1 MKLQQVGRIERFP
14 GEELRST
21 LFELI
26 LWKIFG
32 RGAALWIGSRTE
44 AGHEIPQDVLV
55 TAHSMWKGAVNL
67 AAKYGVDTAAAE
79 EALAAATHATADQLA
94 SSGEGTE
101 REEIRDVRNYLFA
114 TYMYRIFDIA
124 GKQGSSQTDYVDMEN
139 WVSNRKLT
147 DKGTFLDGL
156 ESGIYCRELLDA
168 MPPRAKSVAIA
179 RYVLGYSWAETAGA
193 LDSSVNAAQKAL
205 SNGVRISHRH
215 LCAKGAQG
223 AASEAGRHR
232 DRQEEKQEGLF
243 LTEMTKCPGRR
254 KVARAS
260 F

>member
-1 MKLQQVGRIERFP
+1 MRLN
-14 GEELRST
+14 T
-21 LFELI
+21 
-26 LWKIFG
+26 
-32 RGAALWIGSRTE
+32 GSIR
-44 AGHEIPQDVLV
+44 
-55 TAHSMWKGAVNL
+55 
-67 AAKYGVDTAAAE
+67 AAAE
-79 EALAAATHATADQLA
+79 EALAAATHATADKLA

-179 RYVLGYSWAETAGA
+179 RYVLGYSWPETAGA

-205 SNGVRISHRH
+205 SNGVQIAIATFVQKVRR
-215 LCAKGAQG
+215 A
-223 AASEAGRHR
+223 RHR
-232 DRQEEKQEGLF
+232 KPVDIEIGKKRNKKAF
-243 LTEMTKCPGRR
+243 
-254 KVARAS
+254 S
-260 F
+260 